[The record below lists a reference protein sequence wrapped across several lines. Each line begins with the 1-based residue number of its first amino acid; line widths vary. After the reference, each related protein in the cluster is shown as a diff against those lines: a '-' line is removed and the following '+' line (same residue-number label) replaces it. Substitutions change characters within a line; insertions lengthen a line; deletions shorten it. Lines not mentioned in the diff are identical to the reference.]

1 MERNNHDKA
10 AVRVSDIW
18 KSYGATAVLKGVDIT
33 LLPGQVHALLGGNGA
48 GKSTLMKSIA
58 GLVSPESG
66 SIEINGQA
74 LNNPSPAAAQA
85 LGLYLVPQEAQILPN
100 QSVLENICLGL
111 RSTAKALRGDIEKLV
126 NDLSVRLDLDAQA
139 ATLEIADRQI
149 VEILR
154 GLIRKARVLIL
165 DEPTS
170 ALTPHEANA
179 LFDRVRQLQE
189 QGVGIFFISHKL
201 REIREICDV
210 ISVLRDGAIVLYGT
224 LDDYNDHQIVE
235 AMTKS
240 AGGETA
246 NVTAPK
252 RQRTTDFNLA
262 SNVLEIT
269 GFSGEGFRDISFDV
283 RAGEIV
289 GLAGVVGAGRSEL
302 AETLFGLRPSGSG
315 TVKLQGKDLVNRSPR
330 TCVDAGLVYLPED
343 RQQNGLFLEASLAWN
358 MSGYTMHRMGFFP
371 KGKRETGEF
380 SEFREALGIKCEGPG
395 QAAGRLSGGN
405 QQKVL
410 LAKCLAANPRVLIL
424 DEPTRGV
431 DVAARNDIY
440 RLIHQLAEKGL
451 GVLLISSDF
460 DEIEQLA
467 DRVIVMAHG
476 HQCGELSRQAINV
489 DAIAHLAF
497 ESGAASHA

>member
-1 MERNNHDKA
+1 MERNSNDAA
-10 AVRVSDIW
+10 AVHVNDIW
-18 KSYGATAVLKGVDIT
+18 KSYGGTTVLKGVDIT

-58 GLVSPESG
+58 GLVNPESG
-66 SIEINGQA
+66 SIEINGQTLTTA
-74 LNNPSPAAAQA
+74 SPAAAQA

-111 RSTAKALRGDIEKLV
+111 RATAKSLRSDIEKLV
-126 NDLSVRLDLDAQA
+126 ADLAVKLDLDAQA

-154 GLIRKARVLIL
+154 GLVRKARVLIL

-179 LFDRVRQLQE
+179 LFDRVRQLQA

-224 LDDYNDHQIVE
+224 LDEYDDQQIVE
-235 AMTKS
+235 AMTK
-240 AGGETA
+240 AATNNPIA
-246 NVTAPK
+246 NPGR
-252 RQRTTDFNLA
+252 RQRQTDF
-262 SNVLEIT
+262 SGSDRVLELN
-269 GFSGEGFRDISFDV
+269 GFSGEGFSNISFDV

-302 AETLFGLRPSGSG
+302 AETLFGLRPSNGG
-315 TVKLQGKDLVNRSPR
+315 TVQLLGQDLIKRSPR
-330 TCVDAGLVYLPED
+330 HCVDAGLVYLPED
-343 RQQNGLFLEASLAWN
+343 RQQNGLFLEASLTWN
-358 MSGYTMHRMGFFP
+358 MSGYTMHRLGFFP
-371 KGKRETGEF
+371 KAHRETGEF
-380 SEFREALGIKCEGPG
+380 SEFRDALGIKCDGPG
-395 QAAGRLSGGN
+395 QSAGRLSGGN

-431 DVAARNDIY
+431 DVAARHDIY
-440 RLIHQLAEKGL
+440 RLIHQLAEKGM

-467 DRVIVMAHG
+467 DRVVVMAHG
-476 HQCGELSRQAINV
+476 HQCGELSTRDINV
-489 DAIAHLAF
+489 DAIALLAF
-497 ESGAASHA
+497 ESGAAIHA